1 MALAAMKTW
10 LADIV
15 LMVHFL
21 FVLFV
26 LAGLPLIWIG
36 AAFSWRWVRN
46 PYFRLA
52 HLGAIGF
59 VAFEAVIGMVC
70 PLTLWEDVL
79 RSGGVGEVGFIDRWV
94 GRLLYYDL
102 PPWVFTASY
111 LAFALAVAITY
122 YVIPPARFSSRTP

>member
-1 MALAAMKTW
+1 MMSL

-15 LMVHFL
+15 LVIHFL

-26 LAGLPLIWIG
+26 VAGLPLIWIG
-36 AAFSWRWVRN
+36 AALSWRWVRN

>member
-15 LMVHFL
+15 LIVHFL